1 VSRRWRVAG
10 AAALAVVVVIALV
23 IALVLGV
30 RAWRSAHRSDLER
43 ALSFAPTDAQRY
55 SWTDWAAVRRAVGT
69 SSESALLSRGYDED
83 LTAGSSLTDSAEV
96 LRRSFGISLARV
108 DWELFAQSTSGAVVI
123 VKVPGSFDAIR
134 DQLTEAG
141 FAPPS
146 SPTGVWDGSSVD
158 VGAVPELQYAALDE
172 SDHLVL
178 TSDSDTYLRQRVD
191 RLGQGSLPGPV
202 ADVVARIGTPLSAE
216 IYGGDYTC
224 EKLAMS
230 QADPADAAQG
240 DQLIAAAGK
249 VNPVLAFA
257 MARSARS
264 SGRPG
269 DVTVAMAFADHG
281 QAVTNADTRASL
293 AAGPAPGQGGTF
305 PDRFTL
311 GKVTAS
317 GPVVT
322 MDLHPKPGSFVLSD
336 LSTGPLLFAT
346 C

>member
-1 VSRRWRVAG
+1 MSRRWRVAG
-10 AAALAVVVVIALV
+10 AAALAVVLVV
-23 IALVLGV
+23 ALVLGA
-30 RAWRSAHRSDLER
+30 RAWRSAHRGDLER
-43 ALSFAPTDAQRY
+43 ALSFAPKDAQRY
-55 SWTDWAAVRRAVGT
+55 SWTDWAAVRRAVGA
-69 SSESALLSRGYDED
+69 SSEAALLSKGYDQD
-83 LTAGSSLTDSAEV
+83 LTAGSSLTDSTDV
-96 LRRSFGISLARV
+96 LRRSFGISLASV
-108 DWELFAQSTSGAVVI
+108 DWELYAQSTSGAVVI
-123 VKVPGSFDAIR
+123 VKVPGSFGSIR
-134 DQLTEAG
+134 DHLTEAG

-146 SPTGVWDGSSVD
+146 SATGVWDGSSVD
-158 VGAVPELQYAALDE
+158 VGVVPELQFVALDE

-178 TSDSDTYLRQRVD
+178 TSDSDSYLRQSVD
-191 RLGQGSLPGPV
+191 RLGHGSLPGPV
-202 ADVVARIGTPLSAE
+202 GDVAGRIGTPLSAE

-264 SGRPG
+264 SGKPG
-269 DVTVAMAFADHG
+269 DVTVAMAFADHD
-281 QAVTNADTRASL
+281 QAVTNADTRAAL

-311 GKVTAS
+311 GKVAAS

-322 MDLHPKPGSFVLSD
+322 LDLHPEPGSFVLSD

>member
-10 AAALAVVVVIALV
+10 AAALAVVVVV
-23 IALVLGV
+23 ALVLGA

-43 ALSFAPTDAQRY
+43 ALSDAPKDAQRY

-69 SSESALLSRGYDED
+69 SSESALLSKGYDED
-83 LTAGSSLTDSAEV
+83 LTAGSALTDSVDV
-96 LRRSFGISLARV
+96 LRSSFGISLASV
-108 DWELFAQSTSGAVVI
+108 DWELYAQSTSGAVVI
-123 VKVPGSFDAIR
+123 VKEPGSFGSIR
-134 DQLTEAG
+134 SHLTDAG

-146 SPTGVWDGSSVD
+146 TATGVWDGSSVD
-158 VGAVPELQYAALDE
+158 VGAVPELQYVALDE

-178 TSDSDTYLRQRVD
+178 TSDNDAYLRQTVD
-191 RLGQGSLPGPV
+191 QLGHGSLPGPV
-202 ADVVARIGTPLSAE
+202 GEVAGKLGTPLSAE

-257 MARSARS
+257 MARSPRS

-281 QAVTNADTRASL
+281 QAVTNADTRATL

-311 GKVTAS
+311 GKVAAS
-317 GPVVT
+317 GSVVT

>member
-1 VSRRWRVAG
+1 MSRRWRVAG
-10 AAALAVVVVIALV
+10 AAALAVVVAIAL
-23 IALVLGV
+23 LVGV
-30 RAWRSAHRSDLER
+30 RAWRGAHRSDLER

-69 SSESALLSRGYDED
+69 SSESALLSKGYDED
-83 LTAGSSLTDSAEV
+83 LTAGSSLTDSTDV

-123 VKVPGSFDAIR
+123 VQVPGSFDSIR
-134 DQLTEAG
+134 DHLTEAG

-146 SPTGVWDGSSVD
+146 SATGVWDGSSVD
-158 VGAVPELQYAALDE
+158 VGAVPELQYVALDE

-178 TSDSDTYLRQRVD
+178 TSDSDSYLRQRVD

-202 ADVVARIGTPLSAE
+202 GDVVDRIGTPLSAE

-230 QADPADAAQG
+230 QAAPADAAQG
-240 DQLIAAAGK
+240 DQLIASAGK

-269 DVTVAMAFADHG
+269 DVTVAMAFADHD
-281 QAVTNADTRASL
+281 QAVTNADTRATL

-322 MDLHPKPGSFVLSD
+322 LDLRPRPDSFVLSD

>member
-1 VSRRWRVAG
+1 VSRRWRVVG
-10 AAALAVVVVIALV
+10 AAALAVVVVVGLV
-23 IALVLGV
+23 VGLVLGV
-30 RAWRSAHRSDLER
+30 RAWRGAHRGDLER
-43 ALSFAPTDAQRY
+43 ALAFAPKDAQRY
-55 SWTDWAAVRRAVGT
+55 SWTDWAAVRRALGT
-69 SSESALLSRGYDED
+69 SSEAALLSKGYDED
-83 LTAGSSLTDSAEV
+83 LTAGSSLTDSTDV
-96 LRRSFGISLARV
+96 LRRSFGISLTRV

-123 VKVPGSFDAIR
+123 VRVPGSFDSIR
-134 DQLTEAG
+134 EHLTAAG

-146 SPTGVWDGSSVD
+146 SATGVWDGSTVD
-158 VGAVPELQYAALDE
+158 VGAVPELQYVALDE

-178 TSDSDTYLRQRVD
+178 TSDNDSYLRQRVD
-191 RLGQGSLPGPV
+191 RLGDGKLPGPV
-202 ADVVARIGTPLSAE
+202 GEVAGEIGTPLSAE

-224 EKLAMS
+224 EKLAMA
-230 QADPADAAQG
+230 QAAPTDVAQG

-257 MARSARS
+257 MARSATS
-264 SGRPG
+264 SGKPG
-269 DVTVAMAFADHG
+269 DVTVAMAFADHD
-281 QAVTNADTRASL
+281 QAVTNADTRATL

-311 GKVTAS
+311 GKVAAS